1 MYAVN
6 IFYVFCSEHSLPNF
20 CVALLFVFCL
30 LCVCSF
36 CFLLCMFLVY
46 VGSQVSF
53 SLCTGFENVVSA
65 VFFAA
70 LSL

>member
-1 MYAVN
+1 MLL
-6 IFYVFCSEHSLPNF
+6 IFFMF
-20 CVALLFVFCL
+20 FVQSIVSQTFVL
-30 LCVCSF
+30 LCGLCFVCSF

-53 SLCTGFENVVSA
+53 GLCTGFENVVSA